1 MTELAR
7 FFSPPAGHY
16 FLFGPRG
23 TGKTTWLRRA
33 YPDALRLDLLAP
45 DLERQLTARPE
56 RFRELVSGARKAEHV
71 VVDEVQRAPGVLPVV
86 HQMMEEP
93 ATPTFVLTGSSARKL
108 RAHGT
113 DLLAGRAVV
122 RTLHP
127 FMAAE
132 LGERFDLGR
141 ALEQGLLPL
150 VWDAADPADTLAAYV
165 ALYVREEVQA
175 EALVRRIG
183 SFQRF
188 LEAVSF

>member
-71 VVDEVQRAPGVLPVV
+71 VVDEVQRAP
-86 HQMMEEP
+86 
-93 ATPTFVLTGSSARKL
+93 AS
-108 RAHGT
+108 
-113 DLLAGRAVV
+113 
-122 RTLHP
+122 
-127 FMAAE
+127 
-132 LGERFDLGR
+132 
-141 ALEQGLLPL
+141 
-150 VWDAADPADTLAAYV
+150 
-165 ALYVREEVQA
+165 
-175 EALVRRIG
+175 
-183 SFQRF
+183 
-188 LEAVSF
+188 